1 MPQTQISCP
10 QCRQPVTAQVEQLF
24 DVTHDPGAKQRL
36 LAGVSNVAHCPTCGY
51 HGRLATPIVYHD
63 NDKELLLTYFP
74 PELGVPLNEQEKIIG
89 PLIKQ
94 VMDRLPPEKR
104 KGYLLKPVANLT
116 YESMIETILGKDGI
130 TPEML
135 KAQQERV
142 MLVERLIQTASADV
156 RREIIKQNEK
166 LLDEQFFA
174 LFGRLLQGA
183 AASGQE
189 AIARQMAELQK
200 QLLEETEF
208 GRSLKE
214 TFGELEA
221 ASKSLQ
227 EAGQGLT
234 REKLLDL
241 VLSAPNDARIR
252 AYVSLARAGMDY
264 IFFQNLTDKIDKAKG
279 EEKKKLEALR
289 ETLLDYV
296 NEVDRQ
302 IEARYKQAQAFV
314 EKLLEQEDVAKAAR
328 DNLENFT
335 QETVELV
342 GQMLRQAS
350 EKNDYVRM
358 GKLQKVMEVLQE
370 ASAPPPEVAFIERL
384 LEAPDAAAMEKLLN
398 ENEAMVNDDLL
409 STLTGLM
416 AQVEQAGPGN
426 PEAQAV
432 GEKLQQVYKAVLR
445 FSMKKKM
452 GS

>member
-1 MPQTQISCP
+1 MPRTQISCP
-10 QCRQPVTAQVEQLF
+10 QCRQPVLADVEQLF

-104 KGYLLKPVANLT
+104 KGYLLKPMANLT

-142 MLVERLIQTASADV
+142 MLVERLIQASSTDV
-156 RREIIKQNEK
+156 RREIIKQNAT

-189 AIARQMAELQK
+189 TIAQQMAELQK
-200 QLLEETEF
+200 QLLEESEF
-208 GRSLKE
+208 GRGLKE

-234 REKLLDL
+234 REKLLEL

-264 IFFQNLTDKIDKAKG
+264 VFFQILTEKIDKAAG
-279 EEKKKLEALR
+279 EEKQKLQAMR
-289 ETLLDYV
+289 EKLLDYV

-302 IEARYKQAQAFV
+302 IEARYKQAQTFV
-314 EKLLEQEDVAKAAR
+314 EKLLEQPDVAKATR

-335 QETVELV
+335 QESVDLV

-370 ASAPPPEVAFIERL
+370 AAAPPPEVAFIETL
-384 LEAPDAAAMEKLLN
+384 LEAPDSAAIEKLLN
-398 ENEAMVNDDLL
+398 QNADMVNDNLM
-409 STLTGLM
+409 SAITGLM

-426 PEAQAV
+426 LQAQAL
-432 GEKLQQVYKAVLR
+432 GKQLEQVYKVVLR
-445 FSMKKKM
+445 FSMKKNM
-452 GS
+452 G

>member
-1 MPQTQISCP
+1 MPRTQISCP
-10 QCRQPVTAQVEQLF
+10 QCRQPVLADVEQLF

-104 KGYLLKPVANLT
+104 KGYLLKPMANLT

-142 MLVERLIQTASADV
+142 MLVERLIQASSADV
-156 RREIIKQNEK
+156 RREIIKQNAT

-174 LFGRLLQGA
+174 LFGRLLQGVA
-183 AASGQE
+183 AGGQE
-189 AIARQMAELQK
+189 TIAQQMAELQK
-200 QLLEETEF
+200 QLLEESEF
-208 GRSLKE
+208 GRGLKE

-234 REKLLDL
+234 REKLLAL
-241 VLSAPNDARIR
+241 VLAAPNDARIR

-264 IFFQNLTDKIDKAKG
+264 VFFQILTEKIDKAAG
-279 EEKKKLEALR
+279 EEKQKLQAMR
-289 ETLLDYV
+289 EKLLDYV

-302 IEARYKQAQAFV
+302 IEARYKQAQSFV
-314 EKLLEQEDVAKAAR
+314 EKLLEQPDVAKATR

-335 QETVELV
+335 QESVDLV

-370 ASAPPPEVAFIERL
+370 AAAPPPEVAFIETL
-384 LEAPDAAAMEKLLN
+384 LEAPNSAAIEELLDQN
-398 ENEAMVNDDLL
+398 ADMVNDNLM
-409 STLTGLM
+409 SAMTGLM

-426 PEAQAV
+426 PQAQAL
-432 GEKLQQVYKAVLR
+432 GKQLEQVYKAVLR
-445 FSMKKKM
+445 FSMKKNM
-452 GS
+452 G